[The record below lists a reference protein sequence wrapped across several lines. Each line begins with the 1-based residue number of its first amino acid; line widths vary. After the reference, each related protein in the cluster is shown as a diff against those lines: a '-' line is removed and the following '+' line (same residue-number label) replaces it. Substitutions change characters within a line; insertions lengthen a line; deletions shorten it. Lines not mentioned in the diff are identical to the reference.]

1 MGAMKNM
8 QIAFA
13 EEYIREGY
21 TTDMDVAVLWVN
33 ELWDD
38 AMIHHKMRAIN
49 KLNKL
54 VMRYEKGEL

>member
-38 AMIHHKMRAIN
+38 AMIHHKKRSIN

-54 VMRYEKGEL
+54 VRRYERGEL

>member
-1 MGAMKNM
+1 MGVMKNM

-13 EEYIREGY
+13 EEYIREGF
-21 TTDMDVAVLWVN
+21 TTDMDVAILWVN

-38 AMIHHKMRAIN
+38 AMIHHKKRAIN

-54 VMRYEKGEL
+54 VKRYEKGEL